1 MLLVHFLIGALAMGC
16 IAFLID
22 YTRKNEIALKWW
34 GWLVT
39 VLGVLY
45 AAFVLEVIVG
55 FLGEGAPRAALVMGL
70 VTGIVAVIWGVL
82 LNRFVFKKA

>member
-1 MLLVHFLIGALAMGC
+1 MLLVHFFIGAIAMAC
-16 IAFLID
+16 LAFLVD
-22 YTRKNEIALKWW
+22 FTRKNEITLKWW

-45 AAFVLEVIVG
+45 AAFVLEVIAG

-82 LNRFVFKKA
+82 LSRFVIKKA